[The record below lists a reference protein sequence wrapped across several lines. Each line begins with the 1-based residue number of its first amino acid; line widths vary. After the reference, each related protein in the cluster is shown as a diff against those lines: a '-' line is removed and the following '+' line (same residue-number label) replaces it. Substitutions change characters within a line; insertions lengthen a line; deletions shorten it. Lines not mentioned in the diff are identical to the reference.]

1 MTLTDNIA
9 SVSRRLAQTKFR
21 RLSAAFF
28 RYYPVK
34 HGVTTIR
41 DFDEDLAIDLDR
53 ASYISSAIYWG
64 GHHSLPTVQ
73 FLRSFL
79 QPDMTFADIGANI
92 GEITL
97 VAAKRL
103 TSGKV
108 LAFEPMPAV
117 FALLS
122 HNVAIN
128 NFGCVTLHNVG
139 LYDRDASLPLYVKRD
154 NPHGTTNHGVT
165 SLFSTGTDRQERS
178 VPLLRF
184 DEIAEASGLERLDII
199 KIDVEGAEMMVL
211 RGAEVSIRRFRPV
224 MIVEI
229 SEANF
234 QRAGYSVPEFFQY
247 LHSIGYD
254 ARPVQTGGRLSAECD
269 ALCIPR

>member
-1 MTLTDNIA
+1 M
-9 SVSRRLAQTKFR
+9 AQTRFR
-21 RLSAAFF
+21 KLSAALF
-28 RYYPVK
+28 RHYPLK

-41 DFDEDLAIDLDR
+41 DFDDDLAIDLDR

-64 GHHSLPTVQ
+64 GYHSLPTVR
-73 FLRSFL
+73 FLRNFL
-79 QPDMTFADIGANI
+79 QPEMTFADIGANI

-103 TSGKV
+103 TLGKV
-108 LAFEPMPAV
+108 LAFEPMPAI

-122 HNVAIN
+122 RNVALN
-128 NFGCVTLHNVG
+128 NFACVTLHNIG
-139 LYDRDASLPLYVKRD
+139 LYDRDAERPLYSKRD
-154 NPHGTTNHGVT
+154 HTHGTTNHGVS
-165 SLFSTGTDRQERS
+165 SLFSTRADRQECS

-184 DEIAEASGLERLDII
+184 DDVAEASGLERLDII

-211 RGAEVSIRRFRPV
+211 RGAAASIRRFRPV

-229 SEANF
+229 SATNF
-234 QRAGYSVPEFFQY
+234 QRAGYSAAEFFQY

-254 ARPVQTGGRLSAECD
+254 PQPVEAGETLSAECD